1 MAKKIDFKAQMKSNV
16 TKTVTSGLISN
27 ENIKQRITILDELK
41 DLIQPLQTEELEGL
55 EANILANGCKD
66 SLVIWQTTEQKV
78 NPNSETDQELFVLVD
93 GHNRYL
99 ICQKHN
105 LPFNIVLMFFETILE
120 ARNYMLDLQMGR
132 RNLSPTQMAYYRGLR
147 YNAEKLTSKESN
159 FSTEGMELKTSEK
172 IAQQFKVD
180 EKTIRRDGDFA
191 SGLEKLDIDLRKQVL
206 SGEVKV
212 PKKVIQQLSKA
223 VVEQPISSIAA
234 LDSVVSQPASLSTS
248 SPEATPDKVFKDIN
262 AMLKTV
268 QASKSKTHF
277 DQLKQ
282 LVNSLEDF
290 MID

>member
-27 ENIKQRITILDELK
+27 ENIKQKITILDELK

-55 EANILANGCKD
+55 GANILANGCKD

-159 FSTEGMELKTSEK
+159 FSTEGMELKTSKKLRNSLRLMKKLFEEMETLL
-172 IAQQFKVD
+172 VD
-180 EKTIRRDGDFA
+180 LKNLISIFA
-191 SGLEKLDIDLRKQVL
+191 SKYFLEK
-206 SGEVKV
+206 
-212 PKKVIQQLSKA
+212 
-223 VVEQPISSIAA
+223 
-234 LDSVVSQPASLSTS
+234 
-248 SPEATPDKVFKDIN
+248 
-262 AMLKTV
+262 
-268 QASKSKTHF
+268 
-277 DQLKQ
+277 
-282 LVNSLEDF
+282 
-290 MID
+290 

>member
-41 DLIQPLQTEELEGL
+41 DLIQPLQKDEFEGL
-55 EANILANGCKD
+55 ETNILANGCKD

-78 NPNSETDQELFVLVD
+78 NPSSETDLELFVLVD

-105 LPFNIVLMFFETILE
+105 LPFNIVLMFFETILDV
-120 ARNYMLDLQMGR
+120 RNYMLDLQMGR

-147 YNAEKLTSKESN
+147 YNAEKLTIKESN
-159 FSTEGMELKTSEK
+159 FLAEGVELKTSEK

-191 SGLEKLDIDLRKQVL
+191 SGLEKLDIDFRKQVL
-206 SGEVKV
+206 AGEVKI
-212 PKKVIQQLSKA
+212 PKKVIQQLSKT
-223 VVEQPISSIAA
+223 VIEQPISSVEA
-234 LDSVVSQPASLSTS
+234 LDLLVAQPMSVSNS
-248 SPEATPDKVFKDIN
+248 SNATATDKVFKDIDT
-262 AMLKTV
+262 MLKMI
-268 QASKSKTHF
+268 QSSKSKAHF
-277 DQLKQ
+277 YQLKQ
-282 LVNSLEDF
+282 LVNSLESF
-290 MID
+290 MTD

>member
-16 TKTVTSGLISN
+16 TKTITSGLISN

-41 DLIQPLQTEELEGL
+41 DLIQPLQKEELEGL
-55 EANILANGCKD
+55 EANILTNGCKD

-93 GHNRYL
+93 GHNRYM

-248 SPEATPDKVFKDIN
+248 SSEATPDKVFKDIN

-282 LVNSLEDF
+282 LVNSLEGF

>member
-41 DLIQPLQTEELEGL
+41 DLIQPLQKEELEGL
-55 EANILANGCKD
+55 EANIIANGCKD

-78 NPNSETDQELFVLVD
+78 NPSSATDQELFVLVD

-105 LPFNIVLMFFETILE
+105 LPFNIVLMFFETMFD

-159 FSTEGMELKTSEK
+159 FSTEGMDLKTSEK
-172 IAQQFKVD
+172 IAQQYKVA

-206 SGEVKV
+206 TGEVKV

-223 VVEQPISSIAA
+223 AIEQPISNIKD
-234 LDSVVSQPASLSTS
+234 LDLLVAQPTSLPVASVEASS
-248 SPEATPDKVFKDIN
+248 EKVFKDIN

-268 QASKSKTHF
+268 QTSKSKTDF
-277 DQLKQ
+277 NQLMQ
-282 LVNSLEDF
+282 LVKSLESF